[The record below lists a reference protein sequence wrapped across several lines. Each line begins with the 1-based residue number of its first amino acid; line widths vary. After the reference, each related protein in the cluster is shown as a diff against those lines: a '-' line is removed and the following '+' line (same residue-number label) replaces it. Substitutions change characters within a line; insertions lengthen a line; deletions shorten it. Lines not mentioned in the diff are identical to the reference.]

1 MYGLRIL
8 YSHCISFDFRSNP
21 LILGANN
28 CNLPV
33 IVQIIAEA
41 LHRDVIDKEE
51 EVKARML
58 NIIKQIMVSHMLK
71 ICLDLLCF

>member
-1 MYGLRIL
+1 M
-8 YSHCISFDFRSNP
+8 
-21 LILGANN
+21 ILGANN